1 MGKQRLSKAAIRVN
15 FDTVLEDHLPD
26 LEFDFEDAMLAIAH
40 AASGNGEEV
49 DLRLGDDMISANQM
63 VEVLK
68 LKPFVDVVR
77 DCNQRAKQ
85 EGGFSPG
92 DIAIGEGRLYRI
104 LMRREVTQ
112 LAMPRTDNHEVLLE
126 TMSGEYS
133 GFVAENELQNLSNT
147 NADGLAK
154 ILAKMV
160 HKQEIELRDALVC
173 YINTH
178 HLKKGVSLLVGLAQ
192 AAIAEANLDHVE
204 AVVDLPQKPTVAQ
217 TVDALNLK
225 PFLTVKRKKRKK

>member
-15 FDTVLEDHLPD
+15 FDAALEHHLPD
-26 LEFDFEDAMLAIAH
+26 LECDFEDAILAIAH
-40 AASGNGEEV
+40 AASGRGQEI
-49 DLRLGDDMISANQM
+49 DLRLGDDMISANEM
-63 VEVLK
+63 VKVLK
-68 LKPFVDVVR
+68 LNLFVDVVR
-77 DCNQRAKQ
+77 ECNQRAPQ
-85 EGGFSPG
+85 EGGLSPG

-112 LAMPRTDNHEVLLE
+112 LAIPRTDNYEVLLE
-126 TMSGEYS
+126 NMSGEYS

-160 HKQEIELRDALVC
+160 HKQEIELKDALVI
-173 YINTH
+173 YINSH

-192 AAIAEANLDHVE
+192 AAIAEANLDHFD

-225 PFLTVKRKKRKK
+225 PFLSVKRKQRKK

>member
-92 DIAIGEGRLYRI
+92 DIAIGEGRLYRT

-147 NADGLAK
+147 NAEALAK

-160 HKQEIELRDALVC
+160 QKEEIALRDALEF
-173 YINTH
+173 YIKAH
-178 HLKKGVSLLVGLAQ
+178 HLTKGVSLLVGLAQ
-192 AAIAEANLDHVE
+192 AAIAEADMDNLD
-204 AVVDLPQKPTVAQ
+204 AFVDLPQKPTVSQ
-217 TVDALNLK
+217 TVKALNLK
-225 PFLTVKRKKRKK
+225 PFLTFKRKKRKK